1 MVQPHRFRWDKLILY
16 LMLRDI
22 ATKIKNALNP
32 ERYEFP
38 KVKSL
43 FGTFPKDSPFFHI
56 SSVVENH
63 LSKIKTDDLLS
74 FPQKNNASDRDLPD
88 WGGLIGIY
96 AYIRMLSWY
105 PLWAELLFPGLY
117 QQRFSDGLRLKRC
130 AALVAFFYLC
140 SLYIAQALPEDESL
154 NVYLG
159 RVQVG
164 ILSNLTAVNRA
175 ENGVSA
181 MESIVGQTDVY
192 LKLLSENGQFKELS
206 EKLGH
211 LFAASIKLDE
221 QSVDF
226 QNQFNT
232 HMKDTLEDFIDQ
244 IINLKRA

>member
-1 MVQPHRFRWDKLILY
+1 
-16 LMLRDI
+16 MLKDI
-22 ATKIKNALNP
+22 ATKFKNALSP

-43 FGTFPKDSPFFHI
+43 YGTFPKDSPFFHI

-74 FPQKNNASDRDLPD
+74 FRQKPSDRDLPD
-88 WGGLIGIY
+88 WGGLIGVY
-96 AYIRMLSWY
+96 SFVRMLSWY
-105 PLWAELLFPGLY
+105 PHWGELLLPAVY

-130 AALVAFFYLC
+130 AALMAFFYLC
-140 SLYIAQALPEDESL
+140 SLCIAQALPKDEDL
-154 NVYLG
+154 QVYLA
-159 RVQVG
+159 RVQYSF
-164 ILSNLTAVNRA
+164 LRAFTAINFS

-181 MESIVGQTDVY
+181 MEAIAGQTDTY
-192 LKLLSENGQFKELS
+192 LKLLIENGQFKELS
-206 EKLGH
+206 EKLGN
-211 LFAASIKLDE
+211 LFAASTKLDE

-244 IINLKRA
+244 IINLRNA